1 MSSSK
6 DESGG
11 IPASNKG
18 TWTSFLKSIA
28 SFNGDLASLT
38 APPFILS
45 GTSLTEYSGYWAEHP
60 VLFIAPAKE
69 QDPEKRAL
77 AVLKWFLS
85 TLKQQYSS
93 RNEKLG
99 SEKKPLN
106 PFLGELF
113 LGTWKDET
121 GEIGDTVLISEQV
134 SHHPPVTAYS
144 IFNEKHKVRLEGYNG
159 QRASFSGRT
168 ITVKQIGHAKYHLD
182 GFDEDYLITLPSLHI
197 EGLVY
202 GSPYVELNRSTLI
215 QSSSGY
221 LAKIDYSGK
230 GWLSGKK
237 NSFTAT
243 LVHDSNPSQVL
254 YTVDG
259 QWTGDFTIK
268 DARTKKEIET
278 YNAKTNKITPLT
290 IAPIEKQGPLE
301 TRRAWAK
308 VAAAIEKG
316 DYETT
321 GIEKS
326 KIENEQR
333 ELRKKEKEAGIVWER
348 RYFTRVDND
357 EKFSALAERAGV
369 VAEPEKTGGMWVF
382 DQEKYHK
389 VKESEA
395 AAEATA
401 TSQEPGGALAASA

>member
-1 MSSSK
+1 MSSNK
-6 DESGG
+6 DESGN
-11 IPASNKG
+11 SSKG
-18 TWTSFLKSIA
+18 SWTSFLKNIA

-45 GTSLTEYSGYWAEHP
+45 STSLVEYSAYWAEHP
-60 VLFIAPAKE
+60 ALFVAPARE
-69 QDPEKRAL
+69 RDPGKRAL

-106 PFLGELF
+106 PFLGELY
-113 LGTWKDET
+113 LGKWEDKS
-121 GEIGDTVLISEQV
+121 GEIGETILISEQV

-144 IFNEKHKVRLEGYNG
+144 IFNEKHNVRLEGYNG

-168 ITVKQIGHAKYHLD
+168 ITVRQIGHAKLHLG

-197 EGLVY
+197 ESLVY
-202 GSPYVELNRSTLI
+202 TPYVELNKSTLI

-243 LVHDSNPSQVL
+243 LVKNSNPSQVL
-254 YTVDG
+254 YTIEG
-259 QWTGDFTIK
+259 QWTLDFTVR
-268 DARTKKEIET
+268 DTLTKKDLET
-278 YNAKTNKITPLT
+278 YNTQTSQTTPLT
-290 IAPIEKQGPLE
+290 IPPLNQQGPLE
-301 TRRAWAK
+301 TRRAWRK
-308 VAAAIEKG
+308 VADAIEKG
-316 DYETT
+316 DYEVT

-333 ELRKKEKEAGIVWER
+333 GMRKKEKEEDREWPR

-357 EKFSALAERAGV
+357 EKFQALADKAGV
-369 VAEPEKTGGMWVF
+369 AAEPEKTGGGMWVF
-382 DQEKYHK
+382 DKEKYLK
-389 VKESEA
+389 VK
-395 AAEATA
+395 AEEDAKRA
-401 TSQEPGGALAASA
+401 IVDGVSQLQS